1 MIEEPKKARAKKLKN
16 NKTSDKK
23 MVYCRVCQKIKDSSF
38 YYLSVDRVL
47 DKNGFMSICRSCCN
61 EIYDNSFTVENNFEK
76 ALLRSCKILNV
87 GWSVNA
93 VDATRNHVDKFKSQ
107 GKEDIQVFGIYKSK
121 LSTLSNLSD
130 DQALTFEEY
139 PSVES
144 FVVNTPEEDAD
155 ATYQDLQLFWGKGK
169 SYEDISYLQNEFNEL
184 GGTDVRDDRPKAIL
198 LREICFQLLEIEKDR
213 SAGNNVE
220 KRVKALGDMMSNS
233 AIRPDQKKTADGTK
247 SSEAFGIWV
256 ADIEKYKP
264 AEWYKDQDIYK
275 DVSNISHYWKIH
287 ILRPFL
293 NFWGIQKDFN
303 FEGAVDRDDSLEED
317 SVQSGE

>member
-1 MIEEPKKARAKKLKN
+1 MPKAKSLIRTSGKSDEKLI
-16 NKTSDKK
+16 
-23 MVYCRVCQKIKDSSF
+23 YCRKCMKDKAAKE
-38 YYLSVDRVL
+38 YYSATDSTLDR
-47 DKNGFMSICRSCCN
+47 NGFMSICRKCCG
-61 EIYDNSFTVENNFEK
+61 EIYDTSFTIERNFEK
-76 ALLRSCKILNV
+76 ALLRTCKILNV
-87 GWSVNA
+87 GWIANA
-93 VDATRNHVDKFKSQ
+93 VDATKTHVDKLKAKGQ
-107 GKEDIQVFGIYKSK
+107 EDIQTFGIYKSK
-121 LSTLSNLSD
+121 LSTLSNLAN
-130 DQALTFEEY
+130 DQTLTFEEY
-139 PSVES
+139 PSIAS

-155 ATYQDLQLFWGKGK
+155 ATYQDLQSFWGKGK

-213 SAGNNVE
+213 SAGTNVE

-247 SSEAFGIWV
+247 SSEAFGVWV

-275 DVSNISHYWKIH
+275 DVSNIGQYWKTH

-303 FEGAVDRDDSLEED
+303 FEGAVDRDESLEED